1 VETFPANSFG
11 AWQSGAVPAER
22 RGLLESLGAVRR
34 YRVGESVYLCNEP
47 VGFWYQVLSGSGRR
61 YAMTYDGRRQ
71 IIEFLLPGDLFGFGG
86 TDRRHLFSMEAIAS
100 ETKIAAYPRRRLER
114 LLDCDPG
121 VARRVREMVLVSTSR
136 IQARVVTLGRTS
148 ALARVSAFLLE
159 MAERFPS
166 GPASAIILPM
176 SRYDI
181 ADYLCVAVETVSRA
195 LTELRARGVVHFGD
209 IRSVQIRDRH
219 ALEALSEGSPA
230 DELQAGAP
238 PRTARERRSKK
249 ARGGARRTG
258 AAHLSREARLGLV
271 FTPRNGRAAPFRSV

>member
-1 VETFPANSFG
+1 VG
-11 AWQSGAVPAER
+11 R

-34 YRVGESVYLCNEP
+34 YRVGEILYLCNEP
-47 VGFWYQVLSGSGRR
+47 AEFWYQVVGGSGRR

-86 TDRRHLFSMEAIAS
+86 TANRHLFSVEAITSDTA
-100 ETKIAAYPRRRLER
+100 IAAYPRRCLER
-114 LLDCDPG
+114 LLDSDPG
-121 VARRVREMVLVSTSR
+121 LARCVREMVLASASR

-166 GPASAIILPM
+166 GPASAMILPM

-195 LTELRARGVVHFGD
+195 LTELRARGIVHFGD
-209 IRSVQIRDRH
+209 IRSVQICDRP
-219 ALEALSEGSPA
+219 ALEALSEGSPPEEPEA
-230 DELQAGAP
+230 EAAS
-238 PRTARERRSKK
+238 RTPGRRSKK
-249 ARGGARRTG
+249 ARGSVRRVGTAR
-258 AAHLSREARLGLV
+258 LV
-271 FTPRNGRAAPFRSV
+271 FTQHNSRATAFR